1 MAKFL
6 IYMHSLKLSRC
17 LKSWHVNLKNLNDS
31 LLLFKISFR
40 TSVMFRIKGKF
51 IFFVIVT
58 NNQLTNAKMLHLFL
72 LIKQKYRN
80 FNLICGL
87 ILFNFFSTY
96 QIMTCWGGLAINLK
110 TEIKA
115 NLMIDH

>member
-51 IFFVIVT
+51 IFFCNCDQQSADKCKNATSIPP
-58 NNQLTNAKMLHLFL
+58 NQAKV
-72 LIKQKYRN
+72 
-80 FNLICGL
+80 
-87 ILFNFFSTY
+87 S
-96 QIMTCWGGLAINLK
+96 
-110 TEIKA
+110 
-115 NLMIDH
+115 